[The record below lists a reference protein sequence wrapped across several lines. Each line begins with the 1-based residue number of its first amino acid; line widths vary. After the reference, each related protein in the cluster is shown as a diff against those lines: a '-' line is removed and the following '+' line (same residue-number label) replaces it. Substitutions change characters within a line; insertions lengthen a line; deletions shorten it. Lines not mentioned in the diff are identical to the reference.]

1 MASLFSELV
10 EHSGA
15 IGDKQCAKQS
25 MNEQGI
31 REALPRGRARQ
42 AEARKTAIAIRRL
55 TSGFV
60 NVQQSTRKRTRS
72 FSRDSDFASNAICS
86 TVDSVSVARQFLRQ

>member
-1 MASLFSELV
+1 MASLFSDLV

-42 AEARKTAIAIRRL
+42 AEARENGNRDQEIDFGFRQCPAVNQKTYKAFL
-55 TSGFV
+55 
-60 NVQQSTRKRTRS
+60 
-72 FSRDSDFASNAICS
+72 
-86 TVDSVSVARQFLRQ
+86 ARF